1 MGSGRLSRH
10 KGWVESMSP
19 SEFEVSLEGPI
30 DFAASLA
37 IFRRS
42 GDDMIDRYDGT
53 WLVRTTRVDRRAVA
67 YACRLA
73 GDVER
78 PRLSVTVGN
87 VRDRDAVEQAV
98 RMIFLPM
105 PREFVEL
112 CRVDQLVGRLAQ
124 LHRGFRPVMQSD
136 LLERLTPQQMC
147 PATNDRQGEADRGA
161 RAGGVRNFRERLVP
175 AWVGSEHGSHKGAA
189 Y

>member
-1 MGSGRLSRH
+1 MLS
-10 KGWVESMSP
+10 

-67 YACRLA
+67 YACRPT

-78 PRLSVTVGN
+78 PRLSVTVASG
-87 VRDRDAVEQAV
+87 
-98 RMIFLPM
+98 
-105 PREFVEL
+105 
-112 CRVDQLVGRLAQ
+112 
-124 LHRGFRPVMQSD
+124 
-136 LLERLTPQQMC
+136 T
-147 PATNDRQGEADRGA
+147 EAPLGSKT
-161 RAGGVRNFRERLVP
+161 VP
-175 AWVGSEHGSHKGAA
+175 AMGALRA
-189 Y
+189 WF